1 MNRPSSCKL
10 ETDLSG
16 VLLSPGIKPA
26 PKFLGETGEEGEEG
40 EAGETGMA
48 GMAGEAVEAGYS
60 GATFGH
66 LFTEW
71 LELASSS
78 RCPTGAGVARLK
90 DIITTATPALL
101 SEKDALIVIDMQQD
115 FVPVSVNNVEG
126 GLFGV
131 AEGDEV
137 VAPICSLIKAAS
149 EVGATIIATR
159 DYHPHGVNG
168 CVRVRV

>member
-16 VLLSPGIKPA
+16 VLLSPAGEAGIKPGLN
-26 PKFLGETGEEGEEG
+26 FFG
-40 EAGETGMA
+40 EAGDAGMA
-48 GMAGEAVEAGYS
+48 GMAGEA

-71 LELASSS
+71 LELAAPASSASS
-78 RCPTGAGVARLK
+78 RRSPGASPEGAGVARLK
-90 DIITTATPALL
+90 NIITAATPAPL
-101 SEKDALIVIDMQQD
+101 SEKDALIVIDMQRD

-149 EVGATIIATR
+149 EVGATIIASR